1 MASRS
6 LISPSTTDMVQA
18 STEHGEIGLSTT
30 SPIPSEG
37 LEAVEG
43 EEVEPLDL
51 SLSSASTTT
60 ARLEGNVK
68 GSFPSPICGM
78 EETRIPLVSP
88 EALFQLNSS
97 SSTTLLQLYQILT
110 CIRLWRSSAMEQ
122 PIKNDVDVNPTFLS
136 IASMPSLPLAP
147 APVPPPPPPPPS
159 ISSLQQRGSANIHTL
174 IDPEEMKMPMFGKPL
189 RRPIRAP
196 ITMVKTPMRKRNLH
210 GTSAPTYLC
219 SHCGRGFTK
228 AYNRTIHERTHTDER
243 PFECTVCTRRFRRKD
258 HLRDHS
264 YTHLL
269 KKPFSC
275 TFCNRG
281 FCQARSLENHKKTNH
296 SDQSLTDVCRS
307 LRIIPLCCC
316 NACFRGVL
324 SILSSREIAG
334 NLTKLVNLRGAL
346 PCILLTCLTIVSDTA
361 LLIRSIHFRFVVVG
375 GVMLNCQQMRL
386 LLHYFSRFTQPSLRL
401 FPRNTHRRPRNILL
415 PPSIGAFCLIWPFS
429 RRHEPTLE
437 EETTALM
444 RNASLLIR
452 ENRYDDA
459 DVTLHRI
466 LQRLAEASRTNQL
479 SPTEHAGRRARIFSE
494 LSNLRLLQRNYPDAE
509 KLLVETIRSSLTAG
523 MDPNDACIVE
533 LSLKLALLYSKLGDS
548 DKAFAGLQ
556 FCFDTQMTTAS
567 QDLNSDSDLT
577 EKQINNVALLGLVSN
592 AYAHF
597 LIQRGDFKE
606 ARVKLLV
613 ALQSACRIYPPN
625 HENRLNL
632 RADLAN
638 VESRIGNVNDALES
652 LRTAI
657 EEAKQQQASTLSLV
671 RLFCTGAV
679 IEGNEGEFASAKGWL
694 ARADEASSK
703 IDNGK
708 DQDTARREIQS
719 VRDMVDSWRQEEESM
734 NEERV

>member
-1 MASRS
+1 
-6 LISPSTTDMVQA
+6 
-18 STEHGEIGLSTT
+18 LSTT
-30 SPIPSEG
+30 SSIPSEG

-60 ARLEGNVK
+60 ARLEGHVK
-68 GSFPSPICGM
+68 SSFPSPICGM

-122 PIKNDVDVNPTFLS
+122 PIKSDVDVNPAFLS

-147 APVPPPPPPPPS
+147 APLPPPPPPPPS

-174 IDPEEMKMPMFGKPL
+174 IDPEEMKMPMFSKPL

-258 HLRDHS
+258 HLRDHRFAS
-264 YTHLL
+264 IDFPVGKLY
-269 KKPFSC
+269 
-275 TFCNRG
+275 
-281 FCQARSLENHKKTNH
+281 
-296 SDQSLTDVCRS
+296 
-307 LRIIPLCCC
+307 II
-316 NACFRGVL
+316 
-324 SILSSREIAG
+324 
-334 NLTKLVNLRGAL
+334 
-346 PCILLTCLTIVSDTA
+346 
-361 LLIRSIHFRFVVVG
+361 VG
-375 GVMLNCQQMRL
+375 GVMLNFQQMRL
-386 LLHYFSRFTQPSLRL
+386 LLHYLHRFTQSALRL
-401 FPRNTHRRPRNILL
+401 FPRNAHRRPRNILP
-415 PPSIGAFCLIWPFS
+415 PPSISAFCLIWPFS
-429 RRHEPTLE
+429 QRHEPTLE

-466 LQRLAEASRTNQL
+466 LQRLAEASRANQL
-479 SPTEHAGRRARIFSE
+479 GPTEHAGRRARVFSE
-494 LSNLRLLQRNYPDAE
+494 LANLRLLQRNYSDAE
-509 KLLVETIRSSLTAG
+509 KLLAETIRSSLAAG

-577 EKQINNVALLGLVSN
+577 EKQTNNVALLGLVSN

-694 ARADEASSK
+694 AKADEASSK
-703 IDNGK
+703 IDNRK